1 MSVCQVFENK
11 NHLCFRLLSVVR
23 FHNRCYSFTHISQW
37 DILKIF
43 VFSLKMILFS
53 WLLMKIKANWI
64 IQTWKKQAIIFAIL
78 LLCGGERGL
87 KRTFSILC
95 FLNNISSLGVVDS
108 YSNASELAKI
118 IYYISYMRK
127 IA

>member
-1 MSVCQVFENK
+1 
-11 NHLCFRLLSVVR
+11 
-23 FHNRCYSFTHISQW
+23 
-37 DILKIF
+37 
-43 VFSLKMILFS
+43 
-53 WLLMKIKANWI
+53 MKIKANWI

-78 LLCGGERGL
+78 LLCGGEHGL